1 MFVKKVIVMSKK
13 RMSATSRKRDF
24 DNMVRKMIHGS
35 DVVVEVIDARFPTLS
50 RAKAYENLVLRN
62 RSKQLFVAMNK
73 VDLVPDSIVQKWR
86 DILQEEGIKVI
97 PTSARE
103 RLSTSILRNKMIKAV
118 GKDFFYITACFIGL
132 PNTGKSSL
140 INILKGRSS
149 APVAPVPGHT
159 RALQVLRIT
168 TRLRIFDTPG
178 VIPKQLSLGDQVLL
192 GLKRSEKL
200 PDPVKGAWALIHR
213 IDEINPDILR
223 EKYEIEYESPPEFL
237 EKFAEKRNKKKKG
250 GELDVDTAAVIL
262 LNEHINKARIP
273 VWEDPDEYLRKRDG
287 ELDEEDED
295 YIDNEADKEDIN

>member
-1 MFVKKVIVMSKK
+1 
-13 RMSATSRKRDF
+13 MSASSKKRDF

-35 DVVVEVIDARFPTLS
+35 DVIVEVIDARFPTLS
-50 RAKAYENLVLRN
+50 RTRRYENLVLRN

-73 VDLVPDSIVQKWR
+73 VDLVPDPIVQKWKY
-86 DILQEEGIKVI
+86 ILQDEGIKVI

-103 RLSTSILRNKMIKAV
+103 RLSTSILRNKIIRAV

-149 APVAPVPGHT
+149 APVAPVPGYT

-200 PDPVKGAWALIHR
+200 PDPVRGAWALVHR
-213 IDEINPDILR
+213 IDEINPYVLR
-223 EKYEIEYESPPEFL
+223 EKYDIEYESPPEFL
-237 EKFAEKRNKKKKG
+237 EKFAEKRNKRKKG
-250 GELDVDTAAVIL
+250 GGLDLDTAALIL
-262 LNEHINKARIP
+262 LNEHINKAKIP
-273 VWEDPDEYLRKRDG
+273 IWEDPDEYLKKRDG
-287 ELDEEDED
+287 DLDDDEEAS
-295 YIDNEADKEDIN
+295 IDSDDDKEEIN

>member
-1 MFVKKVIVMSKK
+1 MSKK

-213 IDEINPDILR
+213 IDEINPDILK

-237 EKFAEKRNKKKKG
+237 EKFTEKRNKKKKG
-250 GELDVDTAAVIL
+250 GELDVDTAAVIF
-262 LNEHINKARIP
+262 LNEHINKAKIP
-273 VWEDPDEYLRKRDG
+273 IWEDPDEYLRKRD
-287 ELDEEDED
+287 EDFEDDSDEYLDDDEEEVEEEE
-295 YIDNEADKEDIN
+295 I